1 MKVLITGGF
10 GYIGGRLA
18 QFLIAKNNNNEVLL
32 GSRHRVE
39 IPAWLPEAQV
49 VQIAWDKSDELE
61 NICSGVD
68 VVVHL
73 AGMNM
78 QDCATDSI
86 AAIEFNVLA
95 TARLIQAA
103 VRKGVKRFVYLSTAH
118 VYGSPLDGVIT
129 EKTCPL
135 SLHPYATSH
144 RAGEDVVR
152 TAHHLGEIEGI
163 VVRLSNAFGCPAHK
177 EVNCWMLLVNDLCR
191 QAVQSQQMVLRSSG
205 MQRRDFITMLDV
217 CRAINHLLCLPIK
230 SVGNGLINVG
240 GEWSPT
246 VWEMASLIQERCEA
260 VLGFKPKL
268 TRTEP
273 QINETASKL
282 EYRIDTLH
290 LTGYQTSAN
299 RIEEIDQLL
308 KFCKDLTP

>member
-1 MKVLITGGF
+1 MRILITGGF

-18 QFLIAKNNNNEVLL
+18 QFLIAKNDNEVLL
-32 GSRHRVE
+32 GSRQLVS

-49 VQIAWDKSDELE
+49 IQIEWEKSNELE

-78 QDCATDSI
+78 QDCAADNV
-86 AAIEFNVLA
+86 AAIEFNALA
-95 TARLIQAA
+95 TARLLQAA
-103 VRKGVKRFVYLSTAH
+103 VRKGVKRFVYQSTAH

-129 EKTCPL
+129 ETTCPL

-152 TAHHLGEIEGI
+152 AAQQLGEIEGI
-163 VVRLSNAFGCPAHK
+163 VIRLSNAFGRPTHK

-191 QAVQSQQMVLRSSG
+191 QAVLSQHMVLRSSG
-205 MQRRDFITMLDV
+205 IQRRDFIPMLDV
-217 CRAINHLLCLPIK
+217 CRAINHLLYLPTK
-230 SVGNGLINVG
+230 SIDNGLINVG

-246 VWEMASLIQERCEA
+246 LWEIACLIQERCEV

-268 TRTEP
+268 TRVKP

-282 EYRIDTLH
+282 DYRIDTLR
-290 LTGYQTSAN
+290 LTGYEPSAN

-308 KFCKDLTP
+308 KFCKASAP

>member
-1 MKVLITGGF
+1 MKVLISGGF

-18 QFLIAKNNNNEVLL
+18 QFLIAKNGNEVLL
-32 GSRHRVE
+32 GSRQKVG

-49 VQIAWDKSDELE
+49 IQIVWDKSNELE
-61 NICSGVD
+61 NICSSVD

-78 QDCATDSI
+78 QDCAADNI
-86 AAIEFNVLA
+86 AAIEFNALA
-95 TARLIQAA
+95 TARLLQAA

-129 EKTCPL
+129 EETCPL

-152 TAHHLGEIEGI
+152 AAHQLGEIEGI
-163 VVRLSNAFGCPAHK
+163 VVRLSNAFGRPAHK
-177 EVNCWMLLVNDLCR
+177 EVNCWMLLMNDLCR
-191 QAVQSQQMVLRSSG
+191 QAVLSQHMVLRSSG
-205 MQRRDFITMLDV
+205 IQRRDFMTMLDV

-230 SVGNGLINVG
+230 SIGNSLINVG

-246 VWEMASLIQERCEA
+246 VWEMACLIQERCEV

-268 TRTEP
+268 TRVEP

-282 EYRIDTLH
+282 DYRIDTLR
-290 LTGYQTSAN
+290 LTGYVPSAG

-308 KFCKDLTP
+308 KFCKDLAL